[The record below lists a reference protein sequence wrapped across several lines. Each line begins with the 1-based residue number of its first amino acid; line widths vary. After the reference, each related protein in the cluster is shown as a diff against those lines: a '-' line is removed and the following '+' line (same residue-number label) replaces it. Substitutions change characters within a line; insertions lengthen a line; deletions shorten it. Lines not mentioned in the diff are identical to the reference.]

1 MGTMWDY
8 LRNLRKT
15 AVEKRQEAIT
25 AYLSE
30 AMSPQERRRFEA
42 EMAQDAELR
51 TAVAQQR
58 TVMLALRN
66 LPARR
71 TPRNF
76 TLDPAKVSAPQRQPL
91 VQAYPV
97 LRAATALTA
106 VLFIFALVAGFYTQ
120 GAAPSIMGIAMELEE
135 VQVTR
140 VITEYQYV
148 EGSPIAAAPEME
160 EPMQEEAIAE
170 EESASDAAAPDA
182 ATFDAAEGAAASEA
196 PPVETSEEAEAPAAA
211 QAPEEE
217 AGGQIA
223 PLPTP
228 TMAATQAPLPTITA
242 STSPRITATAVP
254 DRVAPLATAALAAG
268 TTAVTSDET
277 ANGVADEGAVET
289 AVESAPV
296 DNSIWLVGLFGLL
309 LILATLT
316 WAAHRQLT
324 RI

>member
-120 GAAPSIMGIAMELEE
+120 GAAPSIMGVAMESGAVEQSVAVEE
-135 VQVTR
+135 TRLVT
-140 VITEYQYV
+140 EA
-148 EGSPIAAAPEME
+148 ESEESSPFVAAPEME

-170 EESASDAAAPDA
+170 EAIAEGEAAP
-182 ATFDAAEGAAASEA
+182 DAAEGAAAPEA
-196 PPVETSEEAEAPAAA
+196 PPVETPEEAEAP
-211 QAPEEE
+211 EE

-223 PLPTP
+223 PLPMP